1 MLSSHLA
8 LPREGHFQELLHIFA
23 YLKKHMNSQLVFDP
37 SDPDIDMDSFQRQ
50 YWSYSIYSSP
60 VEELKEALPPT
71 MTHSLGSN
79 TISEFI
85 CFFR

>member
-23 YLKKHMNSQLVFDP
+23 YLKKHMDSKMLFDP

-50 YWSYSIYSSP
+50 DWIYSI
-60 VEELKEALPPT
+60 
-71 MTHSLGSN
+71 
-79 TISEFI
+79 
-85 CFFR
+85 